1 MSFTF
6 KWPRFSDQ
14 FHADAIQMLDSAL
27 NKGNKPPVIAD
38 KIEVV
43 ELEMGTQPPELEI
56 RDIGELTMDQ
66 FRGIFRLT
74 YEGDAHI
81 VLRTKVQANPLNHKQ
96 PDIHMM
102 AGSRGM
108 LAAKHPL
115 VVPMLL
121 RLSHFKLN
129 SYVVLVVSKT
139 KGITLV
145 FKTDPLQNVDI
156 NSTFDSIAVIQKFIQ
171 REIEGQ
177 LRQMFKE
184 DLPGIIHRLSQRW
197 VKTKVEAP
205 YLNKRPPPPVLR
217 PRSFAASDSGVP
229 PYGLGPHL
237 AAAGLC
243 AGAGYSPSLPVPAI
257 RGRSRSNSGAS
268 SVSRKPPTS
277 VSIPT
282 SPQPT
287 HDDDPFLEDEHY
299 DPTYG
304 LRPEGLPKKSVFGA
318 FRGLF
323 APNKGL
329 ADLAE
334 ERSDMDELDEDDN
347 RSFDAANWE
356 NLLSDASFSMP
367 SVSEAGDVDLQEYE
381 TVPAVGGGTITR
393 PRVIHAHSSVI
404 SSPSQSG
411 PRAPPRAPSRSQSMS
426 RTGSFLTPTDST
438 SRRLAFPRAYSAI
451 PMSDR
456 PHSWGGLYNPYFAGA
471 TPTWDGSTHE
481 YDQQIPSQQQY
492 FHDFPRASS
501 PPPMPSVPQL
511 REPIPR
517 RMGSPSSIRTRQ
529 SVSTEATHSIPTPP
543 EPPTDEE
550 IGIRINRPRRASF
563 SSSASLDRF
572 GSPDLDEEDR
582 KIVLKPSL
590 NSVSRLSTLSHSNHT
605 LSPYVRTLEHFTVR
619 TVPPRDSSSG
629 SGNGGERH
637 PTKAKRKRTFYL
649 GGKPNA
655 KPPDNHS
662 TEVSRPES
670 PAVTT
675 SEFDS
680 ADMDRYFKSQDD
692 LVPKYSDIHPSYVRR
707 RVHPQP

>member
-56 RDIGELTMDQ
+56 RDIGEMTMDQ

-205 YLNKRPPPPVLR
+205 YLNKRPPPPVVR

-229 PYGLGPHL
+229 PYGFGPRL
-237 AAAGLC
+237 AVAGLHP
-243 AGAGYSPSLPVPAI
+243 ALSPSAPLHTLT
-257 RGRSRSNSGAS
+257 GHSRSNSG
-268 SVSRKPPTS
+268 VSGMTRRPPTS
-277 VSIPT
+277 ISMPT

-287 HDDDPFLEDEHY
+287 HDDDPFSEEEHY

-329 ADLAE
+329 ADLTE
-334 ERSDMDELDEDDN
+334 ERSDIDELDEDDN
-347 RSFDAANWE
+347 RSFDATNWE
-356 NLLSDASFSMP
+356 DLVPDASFNMP
-367 SVSEAGDVDLQEYE
+367 SVSEAGDLDVQEYE

-393 PRVIHAHSSVI
+393 PRILHSHSQAL
-404 SSPSQSG
+404 SSPSRPGS
-411 PRAPPRAPSRSQSMS
+411 RAPSRASSRPQSIARSQSY
-426 RTGSFLTPTDST
+426 LTPSNFTP
-438 SRRLAFPRAYSAI
+438 RHALPRAYSAI

-456 PHSWGGLYNPYFAGA
+456 PHSWNGQYNPYFAGA
-471 TPTWDGSTHE
+471 TPPWSGSHQY
-481 YDQQIPSQQQY
+481 YDDLPTT
-492 FHDFPRASS
+492 SS
-501 PPPMPSVPQL
+501 PPPMNYVPHL

-517 RMGSPSSIRTRQ
+517 RMGSPSSVRTRH
-529 SVSTEATHSIPTPP
+529 SVSTDATHSVPTPP
-543 EPPTDEE
+543 VPSTDDEA
-550 IGIRINRPRRASF
+550 GIHINRPRRSSF
-563 SSSASLDRF
+563 SSSTSLDRF
-572 GSPDLDEEDR
+572 GSPDLTDEER

-590 NSVSRLSTLSHSNHT
+590 NSVSRLFTLSHSNHT

-619 TVPPRDSSSG
+619 SVPPRDSSSG
-629 SGNGGERH
+629 SGHGGERQ

-655 KPPDNHS
+655 KTPGNES
-662 TEVSRPES
+662 TEASRPES
-670 PAVTT
+670 PAPTS
-675 SEFDS
+675 SEFDT
-680 ADMDRYFKSQDD
+680 ADMDRYFRSQDD
-692 LVPKYSDIHPSYVRR
+692 LVPQYPDLHPSHVRR
-707 RVHPQP
+707 RTRQQH